1 MQIKRLIYTL
11 LAMIIYT
18 SAFTQEISSLQAAN
32 ATSLQLYNQ
41 YQWTDL
47 LKYGKNSIDS
57 GIDFPLLRMRTG
69 YAAFMLGNYSESMRH
84 YESVYRSDNKNE
96 ISIYYLYLNNLLLN
110 NLQGAR
116 YYASQLGESV
126 RKENGIIPFKIS
138 QLDAEFSQ
146 KKPDATYRGDAS
158 YTRFGLTTL
167 LGYKITL
174 HQSVAFFN
182 QMINEPALTSVI
194 NNNAINNNQKDY
206 YAKADLAFS
215 GNLTF
220 LGGFHYF
227 NTPFNNLLYHNLVGF
242 GGLNYASKLIQLK
255 GLLQVGTIR
264 SASIKQFDAVLTTY
278 PLGNTKFYT
287 ISRAAFA
294 NDLALTQVLGYS
306 PVKRVWL
313 EANTTIGSYR
323 TMLNNDAM
331 YLYDD
336 IDLKKSRY
344 GASVYL
350 SMGTK
355 VMLRM
360 NYTHDVKI
368 RYGSPTSLFNQQSIT
383 GGLQCN
389 F

>member
-18 SAFTQEISSLQAAN
+18 SAFAQEISSLQAAN
-32 ATSLQLYNQ
+32 TTSLQLFNQ
-41 YQWTDL
+41 NQWTDL

-57 GIDFPLLRMRTG
+57 VIDFPLLRMRTG
-69 YAAFMLGNYSESMRH
+69 YAAFMLGNYSESMRQ
-84 YESVYRSDNKNE
+84 YESVYLSDNDNE
-96 ISIYYLYLNNLLLN
+96 ISIYYLYLNNLFLN
-110 NLQGAR
+110 NLQAAR
-116 YYASQLGESV
+116 YYASLLSESV
-126 RKENGIIPFKIS
+126 RKENNIIPFKIS
-138 QLDAEFSQ
+138 QLDVEFSQ
-146 KKPDATYRGDAS
+146 KKADATYRGDAS

-182 QMINEPALTSVI
+182 QMINEPTLTNVI
-194 NNNAINNNQKDY
+194 NNNAINSNQKDY
-206 YAKADLAFS
+206 YAKADLAVS
-215 GNLTF
+215 GNLTLF
-220 LGGFHYF
+220 GGFHYL
-227 NTPFNNLLYHNLVGF
+227 NTHFNNFLYHNFVGF
-242 GGLNYASKLIQLK
+242 GGLNYSGKLIHLK

-264 SASIKQFDAVLTTY
+264 NVSFKQFDAVLTTY

-287 ISRAAFA
+287 VSRAAFA

-306 PVKRVWL
+306 PVKKVWL
-313 EANTTIGSYR
+313 EGYTTIGSYR

-344 GASVYL
+344 GASVFL
-350 SMGTK
+350 SIGTK

-368 RYGSPTSLFNQQSIT
+368 RYGSSTILYNQQSIT